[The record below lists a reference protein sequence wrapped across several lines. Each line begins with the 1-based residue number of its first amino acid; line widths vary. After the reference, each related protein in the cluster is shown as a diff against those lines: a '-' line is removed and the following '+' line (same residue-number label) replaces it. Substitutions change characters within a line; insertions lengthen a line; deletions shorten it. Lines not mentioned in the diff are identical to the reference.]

1 MAGRAICSGDGSMC
15 GWPVRRV
22 LSRGRG
28 PMNGHSSATP
38 VTRRLTRSTRSAR
51 RRPPAPLA
59 RRSQPYSILQP
70 AGLAMPPLSPGA
82 RWALTPP
89 FHPYSAKAKW
99 FVFCGAFPQVA
110 LAGRYPAPSLHA
122 ARTFLTQSHK
132 ARGAAIQPSARGC
145 FREGVGQW
153 QAQDGEGVPNRTLG
167 RGQSCA
173 RARYLRGRRCS
184 QK

>member
-1 MAGRAICSGDGSMC
+1 MC

-22 LSRGRG
+22 LSRGRS

-38 VTRRLTRSTRSAR
+38 VTRRLTRSTRSAG

-82 RWALTPP
+82 RWALTSP
-89 FHPYSAKAKW
+89 FHPYPHTCGEAANVRRS
-99 FVFCGAFPQVA
+99 VFCGAFPQVA

-145 FREGVGQW
+145 FREGEGRW
-153 QAQDGEGVPNRTLG
+153 QVQDASDAPSQISG
-167 RGQSCA
+167 RGRSCDQV
-173 RARYLRGRRCS
+173 RCPDGRQHS
-184 QK
+184 QG